1 MKRLKDFRIRFGEG
15 RVSNSER
22 NHSPLLAPNDKPL
35 QEIEETADHFHH
47 TINKV
52 HHNLKF
58 ELEKPEITPSG
69 LSLSLLDFKVTISKD
84 GNSSFEFYKKPAKKP
99 LFVHHQ
105 SAIPT
110 KSKIKF
116 IATNENASRQ
126 MLLTP
131 KHIR

>member
-15 RVSNSER
+15 RVSNSKR

-47 TINKV
+47 IINKV

-99 LFVHHQ
+99 SIRYSHQ
-105 SAIPT
+105 IQNQ
-110 KSKIKF
+110 IYR
-116 IATNENASRQ
+116 NERKRIETDAPH
-126 MLLTP
+126 T
-131 KHIR
+131 